1 MVLTDVGDG
10 SESVRLSAGL
20 DFGSNLIH
28 RGHVPEQAGV
38 SPYQQTDRKG
48 FSMDIELKRD
58 AKSVI
63 DRIVHL
69 RDSL

>member
-1 MVLTDVGDG
+1 MAEGTSFGPFIIAPIVLLGASDV
-10 SESVRLSAGL
+10 
-20 DFGSNLIH
+20 
-28 RGHVPEQAGV
+28 
-38 SPYQQTDRKG
+38 
-48 FSMDIELKRD
+48 DIELKKV

>member
-1 MVLTDVGDG
+1 MRGDRRVAERLRVPTAT
-10 SESVRLSAGL
+10 SCCRNSQESFAV
-20 DFGSNLIH
+20 
-28 RGHVPEQAGV
+28 
-38 SPYQQTDRKG
+38 
-48 FSMDIELKRD
+48 DIELKRT